1 MRQKKET
8 TGWSKHLQSQA
19 AAVQLGIDKRTFTA
33 DLDDT
38 AAAQELRRL
47 LPLTLTMQ
55 DHLRNE
61 KHAELPRRLSSDD
74 QRPGRIEA
82 GDVMLWQGQTIVVFY
97 ESFSSPYS
105 YTRLGKI
112 RDTQHLK
119 AALGTG
125 NAQVRFVMKSGRD

>member
-125 NAQVRFVMKSGRD
+125 NAQVRFAAE